1 MLDPRAVALQGIGF
15 TSPFVALQGFV
26 VPEEI
31 SVSTRRPR
39 RHGVRFEPYRPAEQI
54 TLAQLHAEDETV
66 TDLLIALV
74 TKGFFDG

>member
-1 MLDPRAVALQGIGF
+1 MLDPRAVAIQGIGF
-15 TSPFVALQGFV
+15 APPFVALQGFV
-26 VPEEI
+26 VPETG
-31 SVSTRRPR
+31 VARRPR
-39 RHGVRFEPYRPAEQI
+39 RHGVRFEPYRPDKQI

>member
-1 MLDPRAVALQGIGF
+1 MLDPRAVAIQGIGF
-15 TSPFVALQGFV
+15 TPPFVALQGFV
-26 VPEEI
+26 VPEV
-31 SVSTRRPR
+31 VSARRPR
-39 RHGVRFEPYRPAEQI
+39 RHGVRFEPYRPDRQI

>member
-26 VPEEI
+26 VPETG
-31 SVSTRRPR
+31 VARRPR
-39 RHGVRFEPYRPAEQI
+39 RHGVRFEPYRPTEQI
-54 TLAQLHAEDETV
+54 SLAQLHAEDETV